1 MRHLAA
7 LVAGAVFMLGLC
19 IVAACSVV
27 GLALVVAM
35 IRVQRWIDPVHY

>member
-1 MRHLAA
+1 LT
-7 LVAGAVFMLGLC
+7 AGAVLMLGLV

-35 IRVQRWIDPVHY
+35 IRVQRWLDPDHY